1 MKKYWFLVAGIAVVL
16 AVLTLAGCSAAETAP
31 ANIEQL
37 NISSQQEGI
46 WVSGQGKVT
55 VTPDIANLRLGIE
68 AEGTSVTLARDQA
81 AAAMESV
88 MNALTENGIARK
100 DIQTRYFNIRRLTR
114 WDRDQEKEIV
124 IGYRVTNTVTVKV
137 RNLDEL
143 GTIIDDVAGAGGD
156 LTRIDNIDF
165 TVDDPSPYY
174 DEAREE
180 AVAEAK
186 DKAEQLAR
194 LAGVTLGKATYIS
207 EGSHM
212 PPVTRVASVMDF
224 AEEGVA
230 IETPISPGELEISLT
245 VQVVYAIK

>member
-1 MKKYWFLVAGIAVVL
+1 M
-16 AVLTLAGCSAAETAP
+16 
-31 ANIEQL
+31 
-37 NISSQQEGI
+37 
-46 WVSGQGKVT
+46 
-55 VTPDIANLRLGIE
+55 
-68 AEGTSVTLARDQA
+68 
-81 AAAMESV
+81 
-88 MNALTENGIARK
+88 
-100 DIQTRYFNIRRLTR
+100 
-114 WDRDQEKEIV
+114 

-207 EGSHM
+207 EGGHM
-212 PPVTRVASVMDF
+212 PPVPRVVSVMDF

>member
-16 AVLTLAGCSAAETAP
+16 AVLVLAGCTTAETAP
-31 ANIEQL
+31 AGIEQL

-46 WVSGQGKVT
+46 WVSGQGKVM

-68 AEGTSVTLARDQA
+68 ADGASVTLARDRA
-81 AAAMESV
+81 ATAMESV
-88 MNALTENGIARK
+88 MNALTANGIAEK

-114 WDRDQEKEIV
+114 YDRDQEKEIV
-124 IGYRVTNTVTVKV
+124 TGYRVTNTVTVKV

-143 GTIIDDVAGAGGD
+143 GAIIDDVATAGGD

-174 DEAREE
+174 DEVREE

-186 DKAEQLAR
+186 NKAEQLAR
-194 LAGVTLGKATYIS
+194 LSGVTLGKATYIS
-207 EGSHM
+207 EGGQI
-212 PPVTRVASVMDF
+212 PPVARAVSVIDF
-224 AEEGVA
+224 ALEGAA
-230 IETPISPGELEISLT
+230 IETPISPGQLEISLT
-245 VQVVYAIK
+245 VQVVYAIE